1 MLHKAGWSNVTAIR
15 YMHPRFVDS
24 TGAVPLLAP
33 LPALLV
39 AFLFTLAAVLRSPFL
54 RLAGLLL
61 GVLYTPASVMLSL
74 LSTFS

>member
-1 MLHKAGWSNVTAIR
+1 M
-15 YMHPRFVDS
+15 YPRFVDS

-61 GVLYTPASVMLSL
+61 GVLYTPASVLLSL
-74 LSTFS
+74 MSTFG